1 MHLKENNNYIMVEI
15 FKKAVEHKSGLEWMR
30 VTRDG
35 DTEKVESLH
44 DYTGKLT
51 EREVIAKLNS
61 DSSR

>member
-1 MHLKENNNYIMVEI
+1 MVEI